1 MSIIIPVTGSTSVNP
16 SSLDSTNS
24 VYESATNIDRGYTDV
39 SSTNYA
45 QFYLTTGIGSETWIY
60 YVFSSPNIP
69 SGATITS
76 ISCQVKA
83 SISNI
88 SALGTKQMQMYTGTT
103 AKGTAVQFT
112 STSVDTFT
120 LDQSVSN
127 WTISQLNNARIVIKA
142 SRSNVQPS
150 TSYYIRFYGATLT
163 INYTVNE
170 TGYAVTAQSTIP
182 NTKGVIVSPEYQA
195 IFASDTSTLQ
205 DITITN
211 KDGLNLT
218 LSDNGTKIASFT
230 NTSYTYS
237 IASLTTDH
245 AIKIDA
251 AATNF
256 SKINNQWRS
265 IAGVYQK
272 SSGAWTATTFA
283 SAFPSGTMIKQGDD
297 IGNDAPL
304 VKFLSNCDVVYCA
317 YRADDESSS
326 SVFQTFRWQSGQSQQ
341 DAGATYYLLSCTNSC
356 LGLHKVV
363 IPELDDTVN
372 IPIITTILEYGTY
385 SKLYM
390 NSMDRRVNFYISGD
404 GTSTYYS
411 ICNGTLITLKLKTN
425 IIQSASEL
433 ESLIT
438 SATDGGIKA
447 SYGKNDYTYTY
458 LYNNSSTVA
467 SLLPCYILTIEG
479 NRFGLASVD
488 SNITITPI
496 LGFYNSVSNSM
507 SNRSIISNYNSNIY
521 YCGQTGALIN
531 ARANSYG
538 GGSFFYL

>member
-24 VYESATNIDRGYTDV
+24 VYESATNIDRGYADV

-69 SGATITS
+69 SGAIITS

-88 SALGTKQMQMYTGTT
+88 SALGTKEMQMYTGTT

-112 STSVDTFT
+112 STNVDTFT

-150 TSYYIRFYGATLT
+150 TSYYVRFYGATLT

-170 TGYAVTAQSTIP
+170 TGYEVKVESSLP
-182 NTKGVIVSPEYQA
+182 NTKGVYATPEYQA

-251 AATNF
+251 TATNF

-272 SSGAWTATTFA
+272 NSGVWTATTFN

-297 IGNDAPL
+297 LLDSKPL
-304 VKFLSNCDVVYCA
+304 VKFLENCDVVYINGFS
-317 YRADDESSS
+317 DDEYLS
-326 SVFQTFRWQSGQSQQ
+326 SVSHSYTITA
-341 DAGATYYLLSCTNSC
+341 DTDNIVYYILTIFNAS
-356 LGLHKVV
+356 LGLHKLTLH
-363 IPELDDTVN
+363 IANKASASTSL
-372 IPIITTILEYGTY
+372 IEYGSNANKIY
-385 SKLYM
+385 ID
-390 NSMDRRVNFYISGD
+390 NSSNTRCTVSLSSN
-404 GTSTYYS
+404 GTSS
-411 ICNGTLITLKLKTN
+411 QNVHNGTLITLKLKTN
-425 IIQSASEL
+425 TIESAVNFESMLTTNSGIIGSSGRNG
-433 ESLIT
+433 T
-438 SATDGGIKA
+438 SFNYLTAV
-447 SYGKNDYTYTY
+447 NDYW
-458 LYNNSSTVA
+458 
-467 SLLPCYILTIEG
+467 PCYCLVGEYTS
-479 NRFGLASVD
+479 FGLAKISTDKV
-488 SNITITPI
+488 ITTI
-496 LGFYNSVSNSM
+496 LGAYYSPTMNVTNRSMMCNYSSSISYSGYNSTT
-507 SNRSIISNYNSNIY
+507 RQ
-521 YCGQTGALIN
+521 QTC
-531 ARANSYG
+531 